1 VIATSPV
8 APPVPET
15 APRLAF
21 ADPALIPLWEKV
33 RAGERLDADDGLTLY
48 RSPDLLGLGRMAAWA
63 NERRNADRV
72 SFILNKHINPTNRC
86 VAFCDLC
93 AFGVHPSKAPN
104 AYTFRI
110 DEIVTQ
116 VERLRELGVSEVH
129 MVGGMVKDVALDYFL
144 ELLPRMKAAYPGLH
158 IKAFTAIEIETY
170 ARWARLSHEELL
182 RRLIDAGLDSMPG
195 GGAEIFDPD
204 VREVICDH
212 KCGAE
217 TWLAVHRTAHGLGL
231 RSNATMLYGHIEE
244 PRHRVDHMLR
254 LRALQDETGGFM
266 TFIPLAFHPANTR
279 LAARFD
285 LPPGT
290 TGFDDLR
297 NVAVGRLLLDNFD
310 HVKAYWIM
318 MSPAVAQ
325 VALSFGVDDIDGT
338 VKEEKIVH
346 EAGATSPMELPLEE
360 IVRLVKRAGKTPV
373 RRDTLYNVLEVY

>member
-1 VIATSPV
+1 VNATSV
-8 APPVPET
+8 TAATAAPK
-15 APRLAF
+15 LGF
-21 ADPALIPLWEKV
+21 ADPTLEPVWEKLV
-33 RAGERLDADDGLTLY
+33 AGERLDFDDGIVLY
-48 RSPDLLGLGRMAAWA
+48 PSPDLLGVGRMAAWV
-63 NERRNADRV
+63 NERKNGDRV

-93 AFGVHPSKAPN
+93 AFGVHPTKAPN
-104 AYTFRI
+104 AYTLRI
-110 DEIVTQ
+110 EEIVAQ
-116 VERLRELGVSEVH
+116 VRRLRELGVSEVH

-144 ELLPRMKAAYPGLH
+144 ELLPRMKEAYPELH
-158 IKAFTAIEIETY
+158 IKAFTAVEIDTY
-170 ARWARLSHEELL
+170 ARWSKLSHEEVL
-182 RRLIDAGLDSMPG
+182 RRLAAAGLDSMPG
-195 GGAEIFDPD
+195 GGAEIFDEE
-204 VREVICDH
+204 VRSVICDH
-212 KCGAE
+212 KCDAD
-217 TWLAVHRTAHGLGL
+217 TWLAVHRTAHRLGL
-231 RSNATMLYGHIEE
+231 RSNATMLYGHVEQ

-279 LAARFD
+279 LAQRYE
-285 LPPGT
+285 LGGST

-325 VALSFGVDDIDGT
+325 IALAFGADDIDGT
-338 VKEEKIVH
+338 VTEEKIVH

-373 RRDTLYNVLEVY
+373 RRDTLYNVLEAY